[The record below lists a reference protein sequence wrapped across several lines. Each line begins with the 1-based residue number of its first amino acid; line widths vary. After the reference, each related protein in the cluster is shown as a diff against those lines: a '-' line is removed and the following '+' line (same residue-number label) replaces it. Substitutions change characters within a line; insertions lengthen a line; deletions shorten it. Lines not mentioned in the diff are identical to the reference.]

1 MWQIVDFWAGEGG
14 SPEIV
19 CTFLESQTAA
29 RSIRRS
35 KTEVRSGAQREKPEY
50 DPLFAQVARLTPAF

>member
-1 MWQIVDFWAGEGG
+1 MWHIVDFWAGEGG

-35 KTEVRSGAQREKPEY
+35 KTEVRSGAQWGKPES
-50 DPLFAQVARLTPAF
+50 DPLFATFALLTPAF

>member
-1 MWQIVDFWAGEGG
+1 MWQIVDFWAKVPDLEKK
-14 SPEIV
+14 V

-35 KTEVRSGAQREKPEY
+35 KTEVRSGAQWGKPES
-50 DPLFAQVARLTPAF
+50 DPLFATFALLTPAF